1 MNTDTTLHG
10 IIPPLVTPLF
20 NDNELDEEG
29 LEKLINKLL
38 KADSHKKN
46 LPHYNGFTPLF
57 ARGKGKFYWCAAESK
72 VITV

>member
-1 MNTDTTLHG
+1 MDTDITLHG

-38 KADSHKKN
+38 KAGVHGIF
-46 LPHYNGFTPLF
+46 LLGTT
-57 ARGKGKFYWCAAESK
+57 GEKFNRTHRKSCLCLYRAGDNF
-72 VITV
+72 